1 MNEVF
6 SFKETKSGNVFIS
19 WQGKTVTTL
28 AGDGARRFLARAE
41 GADAEG
47 LQQLMARATGNC
59 KHGKEL

>member
-6 SFKETKSGNVFIS
+6 SYTETKNGKVFIS

-28 AGDGARRFLARAE
+28 AGDGAQRFLARAE

-47 LQQLMARATGNC
+47 LQQLMARATGNF
-59 KHGKEL
+59 KHGNER